1 MAYSI
6 TGIANLALIKM
17 GADTITAIT
26 DTGDEKA
33 RKLNAV
39 WEYVRDE
46 VLEEKEWNFAKKRV
60 ELAQSVDAPEFGYD
74 HKYALPSDYLRI
86 LSHNMPKNTP
96 YVIEGGYMLT
106 DYDNTST
113 GLFIR
118 YIAKIV
124 DPTKYTANFITAV
137 SYRWA
142 AEVCERITGGTVKAQ
157 AMMQGYMM
165 ALQRADSLNQ
175 MTQGMVE
182 DEEGNDDWVNAG
194 RSVVDE
200 GQYVIN
206 S

>member
-6 TGIANLALIKM
+6 TGIANSALIKM

-46 VLEEKEWNFAKKRV
+46 VLEEKEWNFAKKRA
-60 ELAQSVDAPEFGYD
+60 ELAKSTSVPEFGYD
-74 HKYALPSDYLRI
+74 YKYALPADYLRI
-86 LSHNMPKNTP
+86 LSHNMSKNTE
-96 YVIEGGYMLT
+96 YVIEGGYLLT

-113 GLFIR
+113 GLFIL
-118 YIAKIV
+118 YTAKIA
-124 DPTKYTANFITAV
+124 DPTKYTSNFITAV

-175 MTQGMVE
+175 MTSGMVE
-182 DEEGNDDWVNAG
+182 NEEGSDDWVKAG
-194 RSVVDE
+194 RSLVDE